1 VNRGEA
7 DQELLPVSEAL
18 PRRLAELTRAR
29 LDDAFGISF
38 SFHSWREVAADG
50 GVLVIAP
57 HELARPER
65 TRALNAAHW
74 SWVHLTS
81 AGSDFVDLADWPR
94 GTLLTRSW
102 QCYAAPLA
110 EYVLHAVLTHE
121 WRGHSPWQAAGRR
134 PADRTQPAPSPVPPG
149 RGSAAGPGLHGAR
162 IGIAGWGAVGRTAG
176 HLLATLGAHVTALSR
191 RPGRRD
197 DGSIIHTTSL
207 DHILDVDHL
216 VVALPLTPATDG
228 LFGRDVL
235 GRARP
240 GMHFINVSRGRIVD
254 QEALAARC
262 AAGQMFATLD
272 VTEPEPLPGDHPL
285 RALPTVRISPHI
297 AWRSRD
303 SDGAFIDDF
312 IRIWQAL
319 ANGDDTP
326 GVVAATNS
334 ERARRAITGRFPGGR
349 AVPRPGRPPPPPQDP
364 PGRPRDAPPDAFG
377 PRSAAG
383 SRQASG
389 P

>member
-1 VNRGEA
+1 MPA
-7 DQELLPVSEAL
+7 DSLAARAARPPRHGVTHLEFLSVSEAL
-18 PRRLAELTRAR
+18 PRRLAELAR
-29 LDDAFGISF
+29 VRLEDALGIPF
-38 SFHSWREVAADG
+38 DFHSWKTVAADD

-57 HELARPER
+57 HELASQER
-65 TRALNAAHW
+65 ARALAAADW

-81 AGSDFVDLADWPR
+81 AGSDFVDLAEWPR
-94 GTLLTRSW
+94 GRLLTRSW

-121 WRGHSPWQAAGRR
+121 WRDSSPWPEGHSR
-134 PADRTQPAPSPVPPG
+134 PGG
-149 RGSAAGPGLHGAR
+149 RGLPIPAQAGPGSGTGPGLHGAR

-176 HLLATLGAHVTALSR
+176 HLLSTLGAHVTALSR
-191 RPGRRD
+191 GTGRRGD
-197 DGSIIHTTSL
+197 DGIIHTTSL

-235 GRARP
+235 GRTRP

-254 QEALAARC
+254 QKALAARC

-285 RALPTVRISPHI
+285 RTLPTVRVSPHI

-326 GVVAATNS
+326 GVVAATSS
-334 ERARRAITGRFPGGR
+334 ERARRAITGLLRGGR
-349 AVPRPGRPPPPPQDP
+349 AASFPASPASRQPEDP
-364 PGRPRDAPPDAFG
+364 PGDHALLTAEPMG
-377 PRSAAG
+377 
-383 SRQASG
+383 
-389 P
+389 